1 MNRLLKV
8 APTTLTMLTILALG
22 LLAAP
27 AAHAGLVCPSWE
39 ANATLE
45 PTKAGAAM
53 GLGGIAGVRANHD
66 CTELFGALVTGYVKD
81 YPTLTVTIVT
91 KEQGDLIVGS
101 ILMYQGVGT
110 LVMTTSG
117 PVSEA
122 FPVDK
127 VVGIRIYSGNPPH
140 GKLTLLLE
148 ATL

>member
-8 APTTLTMLTILALG
+8 APMVLTTLALG
-22 LLAAP
+22 LFAAP
-27 AAHAGLVCPSWE
+27 AAQAGFACPGWE
-39 ANATLE
+39 ANATFE
-45 PTKAGAAM
+45 ATKVGESM
-53 GLGGIAGVRANHD
+53 GLSGIAGVRANHD

-122 FPVDK
+122 FPIDK